1 MQRIDYDSLNPEQRS
16 AVLHEGGP
24 LAIFA
29 GAGSGKTRVITYR
42 IAHLIERGVRPSSI
56 FAVTFTNKA
65 AREMRE
71 RVESLV
77 GDSARGI
84 WLGTFHSMCGRILRE
99 SGHLIGVDRNF
110 TIYDD
115 SDQVSLVRA
124 IIKKLDISDRSI
136 TPRAV
141 LSEISRAKEKQIS
154 PEAYAKDAM
163 SGFESYVAD
172 IYPEYV
178 EQLRKNRALDFDD
191 MVLFALKLLKERA
204 DARQAYQQ
212 RFQHILVDEFQD
224 VNQSQYG
231 LVMLLG
237 EEHKNITI
245 VGDDD
250 QSIYSWRGAD
260 VSLILQFSKQ
270 LPDVTVVTL
279 ERNYRS
285 TKRILQAAHEV
296 IKHNRSRAPKILRT
310 DNEAGVPVTLTEVG
324 TPRDEA
330 MLIANVIQT
339 GVAEGGR
346 KYGHYAIL
354 FRTNAQSREFEE
366 VFRSARIP
374 HVVIGGQ
381 RFYERKEIKDMLAYL
396 KVTANPNDTVSLLR
410 VVNEPPRGIGTV
422 TLTKLEEHAQ
432 AIPLWDALQSGEFQQ
447 ALNQKQAD
455 AIKKFIR
462 CIQRAR
468 EIAESGRVAPV
479 LFELQKGSGY
489 ADALRAEDTHESR
502 ARLENLQELLNAAQR
517 YDEEPGE
524 HDLVTYLQEI
534 SLLSDIDQLIESED
548 AVSLM
553 TAHSAKG
560 LEFPIVFVAGLE
572 EGVFPHSRSLSAVR
586 GIEEERRLCYVAMTR
601 AREQLHLTW
610 CVHRQQMGFSTSP
623 QLSQF
628 VQQIPTEL
636 LTTLVERPKLE
647 SARPRTQSVS
657 AYEYQRAQH
666 GRVPSA
672 NTETAWN
679 PPFEVGT
686 QVRHPEFGVGF
697 VVHCIPVQ
705 DDSEITVAFPGIH
718 GTKKLM
724 NRYARLEK
732 A

>member
-42 IAHLIERGVRPSSI
+42 IAHLIERGVRPTSI

-163 SGFESYVAD
+163 SGFESFVAD

-204 DARQAYQQ
+204 DARQTYQQ

-468 EIAESGRVAPV
+468 EIAESGHVAPV

-572 EGVFPHSRSLSAVR
+572 EGVFPHSRSLSAAR

-628 VQQIPTEL
+628 VQQIPAKL

>member
-1 MQRIDYDSLNPEQRS
+1 MQRLDYDSLNPEQRS

-24 LAIFA
+24 LAVFA

-42 IAHLIERGVRPSSI
+42 IAHLIERGIHPSNI
-56 FAVTFTNKA
+56 LAVTFTNKA

-99 SGHLIGVDRNF
+99 SGHLIGIDRGF

-124 IIKKLDISDRSI
+124 IIKKQNISDLSI
-136 TPRAV
+136 KPRAV

-154 PEAYAKDAM
+154 PEAYAKNVLSD
-163 SGFESYVAD
+163 FESYVAN

-191 MVLFALKLLKERA
+191 MVLFALRLLQERA

-224 VNQSQYG
+224 VNRSQYD

-237 EEHKNITI
+237 EQHRNITI

-260 VSLILQFSKQ
+260 VSLILRFSKQ
-270 LPDVTVVTL
+270 LPDVTVITL

-296 IKHNRSRAPKILRT
+296 IKRNPTRAPKILRT
-310 DNEAGVPVTLTEVG
+310 DNEAGSPVTLTEVG

-330 MLIANVIQT
+330 MLIASVIQS
-339 GVAEGGR
+339 GVAEEGR

-366 VFRSARIP
+366 VFRGARIP

-396 KVTANPNDTVSLLR
+396 RVTANPNDSVSLLR
-410 VVNEPPRGIGTV
+410 IINEPPRGIGAV
-422 TLTKLEEHAQ
+422 TLAKLEEYAR
-432 AIPLWDALQSGEFQQ
+432 ASSPWDALRSSEFQQ
-447 ALNQKQAD
+447 GLNQKQAD
-455 AIKKFIR
+455 AIRKFIE
-462 CIQRAR
+462 CIERAR
-468 EIAESGRVAPV
+468 KIAESGSVAPV
-479 LFELQKGSGY
+479 LHELQKGSGY
-489 ADALRAEDTHESR
+489 ADELRAEDTHESR
-502 ARLENLQELLNAAQR
+502 ARLENLQELINAAQR

-524 HDLVTYLQEI
+524 HDLISYLQEI

-553 TAHSAKG
+553 TVHSAKG
-560 LEFPIVFVAGLE
+560 LEFPIVFIAGLE
-572 EGVFPHSRSLSAVR
+572 EGVFPHSRSFETAS

-610 CVHRQQMGFSTSP
+610 CVHRQQIGRPFASG
-623 QLSQF
+623 LSQF
-628 VQQIPTEL
+628 VKQIPGEL
-636 LTTLVERPKLE
+636 FVTLVDRPRLD

-657 AYEYQRAQH
+657 TFEYRLARHAQP
-666 GRVPSA
+666 PSA
-672 NTETAWN
+672 NPATVWN

-686 QVRHPEFGVGF
+686 QVRHPDFGMGI
-697 VVHCIPVQ
+697 VVQCIPVQ
-705 DDSEITVAFPGIH
+705 DDSEITIAFPGIH

-724 NRYARLEK
+724 NRYAKLEK
-732 A
+732 V